1 MNKGMPAKS
10 LSSAAFAPKEGEVY
24 EPYVAPNE
32 NLAEFTLKAII
43 LGAVFGIIFGAANAY
58 LGLKVGLTVSTSV
71 PIAVM
76 TVGFFRMF
84 RPILGKTTILEH
96 NISQTVGSASSS
108 LASGIIFTLPALF
121 LWGLDPTIFTMA
133 LIGFLGG
140 LLGILFMIPLRKF
153 LIVKEHGKLPYPEG
167 TACAE
172 VLVASEIGGS
182 HAKTVFTGLGIG
194 AVYTGLMSF
203 GKFWSN
209 EASWSIPGLPKGRV
223 GFELLPALLGVGYI
237 LGYRVSAMMVSGSL
251 ISWVI
256 LIPLIAYFGD
266 SLDSPIAPEPV
277 KLISEMST
285 SQIWSRYVRYIGA
298 GAVAAGGII
307 SLTRALPTI
316 AKSFKVGLA
325 QLKKR
330 VGIAVDLEKRTEKD
344 LNMTYVFGG
353 AILITIIIA
362 LSPDIITTSNS
373 LMFRAIGAIL
383 MVVFA
388 FFFVTVSSRIVGLVG
403 VTSNPTSG
411 MTIATLLLVSSIF
424 VLLGWTDNM
433 GKAAA
438 ITVGAVV
445 AVAASIAGDTSQDLK
460 TGYLLGATPYRQQ
473 IGEMIG
479 AATAAIFVAMT
490 VVALSE
496 VYGFGSTELPAPQA
510 TLMKVVIE
518 GVLSSNIPWILVL
531 TGVAFAVVAE
541 ILSIP
546 ALPLAVGIYL
556 PITTM
561 TPLFLG
567 GLIRQYVEKKSGKD
581 ENLLKYRRER
591 GILLGSGYVAGDGIT
606 GVLIAFYA
614 LYVGKKPAWNFHE
627 WMGSM
632 ESIISFCIFLGLAYY
647 LFRTAMKKP
656 EDESANH
663 YNA

>member
-1 MNKGMPAKS
+1 
-10 LSSAAFAPKEGEVY
+10 
-24 EPYVAPNE
+24 
-32 NLAEFTLKAII
+32 
-43 LGAVFGIIFGAANAY
+43 
-58 LGLKVGLTVSTSV
+58 
-71 PIAVM
+71 
-76 TVGFFRMF
+76 
-84 RPILGKTTILEH
+84 
-96 NISQTVGSASSS
+96 
-108 LASGIIFTLPALF
+108 
-121 LWGLDPTIFTMA
+121 
-133 LIGFLGG
+133 
-140 LLGILFMIPLRKF
+140 
-153 LIVKEHGKLPYPEG
+153 
-167 TACAE
+167 
-172 VLVASEIGGS
+172 
-182 HAKTVFTGLGIG
+182 
-194 AVYTGLMSF
+194 
-203 GKFWSN
+203 
-209 EASWSIPGLPKGRV
+209 
-223 GFELLPALLGVGYI
+223 
-237 LGYRVSAMMVSGSL
+237 
-251 ISWVI
+251 
-256 LIPLIAYFGD
+256 
-266 SLDSPIAPEPV
+266 
-277 KLISEMST
+277 
-285 SQIWSRYVRYIGA
+285 
-298 GAVAAGGII
+298 
-307 SLTRALPTI
+307 
-316 AKSFKVGLA
+316 
-325 QLKKR
+325 
-330 VGIAVDLEKRTEKD
+330 
-344 LNMTYVFGG
+344 
-353 AILITIIIA
+353 
-362 LSPDIITTSNS
+362 
-373 LMFRAIGAIL
+373 

-424 VLLGWTDNM
+424 VLLGWTDDM

-567 GLIRQYVEKKSGKD
+567 GLIRRHVENKSGKD
-581 ENLLKYRRER
+581 EKLLKYRRER

-614 LYVGKKPAWNFHE
+614 LYVGKKPSWNFHE

-647 LFRTAMKKP
+647 LFSISMKKP
-656 EDESANH
+656 EDESTNH
-663 YNA
+663 SNA